1 MDRYLKGKTAFL
13 TGSFAN
19 LGLVVAGALADRGAN
34 IVINDLP
41 GRVSGKDQEAL
52 IQSVRRPGVDVMAVE
67 GDVSDLESLEGMRE
81 TIESTLGPVSIVVNC
96 AGPFNL
102 DPYLQL
108 DPGKWDLVMNVN
120 LKAVYLTGRVFA
132 PAMIQAG
139 WGRIVNLSAGSSL
152 IRNHGVYGLAKA
164 GVSFLTEE
172 LATELGSSGI
182 TVNAIAPGQ
191 IEESLPEV
199 HKIDPTFGARYTART
214 PLGRLVTRKD
224 IAGVIAYLC
233 SPDADMLTGLTI
245 RADGGAELPRF

>member
-1 MDRYLKGKTAFL
+1 MDRYLEGKTAFL

-19 LGLVVAGALADRGAN
+19 LGLVVAEALADRGAN

-41 GRVSGKDQEAL
+41 GRISDSDREAL
-52 IQSVRRPGVDVMAVE
+52 IEGLRRPGIEIMAIE
-67 GDVSDLESLEGMRE
+67 GDVSDLESLERIRE
-81 TIESTLGPVSIVVNC
+81 KVNSTLRPASILVNC

-102 DPYLQL
+102 DPYLLL
-108 DPGKWDLVMNVN
+108 DPDKWDLVMNVN
-120 LKAVYLTGRVFA
+120 LKAVYLTTQVFA
-132 PAMIQAG
+132 PAMAEAG
-139 WGRIVNLSAGSSL
+139 WGRIVNFSAGSSL

-172 LATELGSSGI
+172 LAAELGPSGI
-182 TVNAIAPGQ
+182 TINAIAPGQ

-224 IAGVIAYLC
+224 IAGVVAYLC
-233 SPDADMLTGLTI
+233 GPDAGMLTGLTI